1 VAETSSIERLS
12 EIKVS
17 ASIEVR
23 GKNATLANFRNV
35 IRKFMKVTDHYKK
48 LGQDAI
54 EIIEKSMANDD
65 LDLLSSNHAF
75 LHDFA
80 IWLEILKD
88 RPESTIL
95 KNAIKEYQLALLSNN
110 QGMYQQAF
118 MGLRFFLERTFVA
131 ILFSANEIEL
141 NLWKI
146 GERDTYWNEI
156 AGIDKESKQ
165 IQGIFSQKFCKAFFP
180 ELKNELNHFFTITTK
195 VYRECSEY
203 VHGNKSV
210 IDKIPEKLEYSKELF
225 YEWNAKA
232 DIIKRVIL
240 FAFCLRYLNQLKPE
254 EIKKISVTISEEFK
268 SLPQITE
275 KIKI

>member
-1 VAETSSIERLS
+1 
-12 EIKVS
+12 
-17 ASIEVR
+17 
-23 GKNATLANFRNV
+23 
-35 IRKFMKVTDHYKK
+35 MKVTDHYKK
-48 LGQDAI
+48 LGQDTI
-54 EIIEKSMANDD
+54 DIIEKSMSNDD
-65 LDLLSSNHAF
+65 LDLLASNHAF

-80 IWLEILKD
+80 LWIEILHN
-88 RPESTIL
+88 RPECSIL

-131 ILFSANEIEL
+131 ILFSGNEIEL

-156 AGIDKESKQ
+156 ASIDKENKQ
-165 IQGIFSQKFCKAFFP
+165 IQGIFSNKFCRAFFP
-180 ELKNELNHFFTITTK
+180 ELKNELSHFFTIATK

-210 IDKIPEKLEYSKELF
+210 IDKIPEKLEYSEELF
-225 YEWNAKA
+225 YEWNVKA
-232 DIIKRVIL
+232 DTIKRVIL
-240 FAFCLRYLNQLKPE
+240 FVFCLRYLNQLKPE
-254 EIKKISVTISEEFK
+254 EIKKIAVTISEEFK
-268 SLPQITE
+268 SLAQIID

>member
-1 VAETSSIERLS
+1 M
-12 EIKVS
+12 
-17 ASIEVR
+17 
-23 GKNATLANFRNV
+23 NV
-35 IRKFMKVTDHYKK
+35 TEHYNK

-54 EIIEKSMANDD
+54 EILKKSMDNTD

-80 IWLEILKD
+80 IWLDVLKD
-88 RPESTIL
+88 RPESSIL
-95 KNAIKEYQLALLSNN
+95 KNAVKEYQLALLSNN

-118 MGLRFFLERTFVA
+118 MSLRFFLERTFAA

-156 AGIDKESKQ
+156 ASINKDNKQ
-165 IQGIFSQKFCKAFFP
+165 IQGIFSKKFCKAFFP
-180 ELKNELNHFFTITTK
+180 ELHNELNHFFTITIK

-203 VHGNKSV
+203 VHGNNSV
-210 IDKIPEKLEYSKELF
+210 IDRIPKKLEYSQELF

-232 DIIKRVIL
+232 DTIKRVIL
-240 FAFCLRYLNQLKPE
+240 FAFCLRYLNQLNQA

-268 SLPQITE
+268 SVPQITE
-275 KIKI
+275 KIK